1 MSCYR
6 TIFLPKKYI
15 IIIVLCQD
23 NYFKGE
29 ENMARIIDGER
40 KNMVGNKV
48 REFRIAK
55 KMSQQQLSDKLETI
69 AVYICRGS
77 VSRIEDGT
85 RTVSDIELYGLSKIL
100 GIPVGEFF
108 DG

>member
-1 MSCYR
+1 
-6 TIFLPKKYI
+6 
-15 IIIVLCQD
+15 
-23 NYFKGE
+23 
-29 ENMARIIDGER
+29 MARIIDGER

-48 REFRIAK
+48 REFRVAR
-55 KMSQQQLSDKLETI
+55 KMSQQRLSDKLETI

-100 GIPVGEFF
+100 GVPVGDFF
-108 DG
+108 EE

>member
-1 MSCYR
+1 MSYVK
-6 TIFLPKKYI
+6 TKDK
-15 IIIVLCQD
+15 
-23 NYFKGE
+23 YFKGE
-29 ENMARIIDGER
+29 YSMARIIDGER

-48 REFRIAK
+48 REFRIAR
-55 KMSQQQLSDKLETI
+55 KMSQQRLSDKLETV

-100 GIPVGEFF
+100 GVSVGDFF
-108 DG
+108 EE

>member
-1 MSCYR
+1 
-6 TIFLPKKYI
+6 
-15 IIIVLCQD
+15 
-23 NYFKGE
+23 
-29 ENMARIIDGER
+29 MARIIDGER

-48 REFRIAK
+48 REFRIAR
-55 KMSQQQLSDKLETI
+55 KMSQQRLSDKLETM

-100 GIPVGEFF
+100 GVPVGDFF
-108 DG
+108 DE

>member
-1 MSCYR
+1 
-6 TIFLPKKYI
+6 
-15 IIIVLCQD
+15 
-23 NYFKGE
+23 
-29 ENMARIIDGER
+29 MARIIDGER

-48 REFRIAK
+48 REFRVAR
-55 KMSQQQLSDKLETI
+55 KMSQQRLSDKLETV

-100 GIPVGEFF
+100 GVPVGDFF
-108 DG
+108 EE

>member
-1 MSCYR
+1 
-6 TIFLPKKYI
+6 
-15 IIIVLCQD
+15 
-23 NYFKGE
+23 
-29 ENMARIIDGER
+29 MARIIDGER

-48 REFRIAK
+48 REFRIAR
-55 KMSQQQLSDKLETI
+55 KMSQQRLSDKLETV

-100 GIPVGEFF
+100 GVPVGDFF
-108 DG
+108 EE

>member
-1 MSCYR
+1 
-6 TIFLPKKYI
+6 
-15 IIIVLCQD
+15 
-23 NYFKGE
+23 
-29 ENMARIIDGER
+29 MARIIDGER

-48 REFRIAK
+48 REFRIAR
-55 KMSQQQLSDKLETI
+55 KMSQQRLSDKLETV

-100 GIPVGEFF
+100 GVPVSDFF
-108 DG
+108 EE